1 MKPNIEYVKQEME
14 RRKWTGSQLAMK
26 MGISRM
32 EVSRLLRGKR
42 VGGKKCIGGLIK
54 AFPDAEL
61 KDLFFLDWVELIV
74 STERRTVWNRS
85 RISMTSVF
93 ATKARTARSSLSERK
108 TVLHESLPM
117 QTEHS
122 RLRMSM
128 RSKFKQK
135 SARAP
140 DDSTDT

>member
-26 MGISRM
+26 MGVSRM
-32 EVSRLLRGKR
+32 EVSRLLRGRR

-61 KDLFFLDWVELIV
+61 KDLFFFGLSGTYSFRRKENCMEQVKNLNDKRVCDQSKDGKVIV
-74 STERRTVWNRS
+74 
-85 RISMTSVF
+85 I
-93 ATKARTARSSLSERK
+93 RK
-108 TVLHESLPM
+108 K
-117 QTEHS
+117 HS
-122 RLRMSM
+122 RLRMNM

-135 SARAP
+135 SVRAP